1 MRKEEKSGTGDVPW
15 ADPRKEFGR
24 AVTELA
30 AGDPRI
36 VVISADSGKSS
47 GFGEFMERYPERYFE
62 LGIMEQGAVGIAS
75 GLATTGK
82 IPVFCAIAP
91 FVSAR
96 PFEMFRNDLGYMHQ
110 NAKIVGRNCGFT
122 YSDLG
127 ATHHSLEDFAIIRMI
142 PGVVIL
148 APQDATE
155 IRTAVK
161 AMMEYEGPVYMRI
174 GNPAVPV
181 LFKDKPF
188 VIGKGTRLR
197 QGQDMTIISTGSV
210 TPAVLEA
217 ADSLNERGIHVQ
229 VIGMPTVCPIDREL
243 VLEAA
248 AETGRIMTVEEHY
261 LDGGLGTM
269 VSEICAAGRPV
280 PVKRL
285 GVPKEYATSGS
296 YEELL
301 EFYGLDRAGIEREAM
316 QLLRD
321 TRKGDQHAMQY

>member
-1 MRKEEKSGTGDVPW
+1 MIKEDESGFGKTAW

-30 AGDPRI
+30 GQDSRI

-47 GFGEFMERYPERYFE
+47 GFGEFMKRYPERYFE
-62 LGIMEQGAVGIAS
+62 LGIMEQGAVGIAA
-75 GLATTGK
+75 GLAATGK

-127 ATHHSLEDFAIIRMI
+127 ATHHSLEDFAILRMI

-148 APQDATE
+148 APQDAAE
-155 IRTAVK
+155 IRSAVK
-161 AMMEYEGPVYMRI
+161 AMLEYEGPVYMRI

-181 LFKDKPF
+181 LFEDQPF
-188 VIGKGTRLR
+188 VIGKGRRLR
-197 QGQDMTIISTGSV
+197 EGEALTIISTGSV

-217 ADSLNERGIHVQ
+217 VDSLAKQGIRAR

-243 VLEAA
+243 VIQAA
-248 AETGRIMTVEEHY
+248 VETGKIMTVEEHY
-261 LDGGLGTM
+261 VDGGLGTL
-269 VSEICAAGRPV
+269 VSEICAAECPV
-280 PVKRL
+280 PVRRL

-301 EFYGLDRAGIEREAM
+301 AYYRLDKKGILDEA
-316 QLLRD
+316 LRFME
-321 TRKGDQHAMQY
+321 KIQEGNQHAVQY